1 MERKRFRGSV
11 VGVGLAFALL
21 LLTSVAWG
29 QVSGTMSGY
38 VTDNTGA
45 LVPGAT
51 LTATIEGR
59 GTTFSATSNTEG
71 FYTFTALEPGTY
83 TLSVEKKGF
92 KRYFQKDLSL
102 TVRQNLRVDVSLV
115 LGSVNQSVTVTSTA
129 PLVDTTS
136 ATVSGLVNDQ
146 RIVDLHVPRCEL
158 PAVPPAGLWVF
169 HIGQLAAAVCGS
181 MECEHSAASYRRH
194 HAGSNLCWESGH

>member
-1 MERKRFRGSV
+1 MERKRFRGSL
-11 VGVGLAFALL
+11 VGVGLTFAFL

-45 LVPGAT
+45 LVPSAT

-83 TLSVEKKGF
+83 TLSVEKQGF
-92 KRYFQKDLSL
+92 KHYFQKDSECDGAAESA
-102 TVRQNLRVDVSLV
+102 RRC
-115 LGSVNQSVTVTSTA
+115 VTRAGVGQPIGDGHERCPSRGHD
-129 PLVDTTS
+129 LCHGIR
-136 ATVSGLVNDQ
+136 SG
-146 RIVDLHVPRCEL
+146 E
-158 PAVPPAGLWVF
+158 
-169 HIGQLAAAVCGS
+169 
-181 MECEHSAASYRRH
+181 
-194 HAGSNLCWESGH
+194 